1 MLLVQSEYFVLLE
14 FTLEHYIVVDLKKKR
29 NKLEEP
35 TASSSERVKLS
46 LVSVKVERRRV
57 ETLESSLMHVLVY
70 SSKNQEKSQV
80 TVQHRNQQQENKIT
94 ESIEEEEEEEKS
106 AAHAGTELVILAPR
120 NDTKESDD
128 PRRY

>member
-1 MLLVQSEYFVLLE
+1 M
-14 FTLEHYIVVDLKKKR
+14 R

-35 TASSSERVKLS
+35 TASSAEQVKVSLLTS

-94 ESIEEEEEEEKS
+94 ESIEEEKS

-128 PRRY
+128 P

>member
-1 MLLVQSEYFVLLE
+1 M
-14 FTLEHYIVVDLKKKR
+14 R

-35 TASSSERVKLS
+35 TASSAEQVKPSLLTS
-46 LVSVKVERRRV
+46 LVSVKVERRQV

-80 TVQHRNQQQENKIT
+80 TVQHRNQQQENKI
-94 ESIEEEEEEEKS
+94 IEEEKS

-128 PRRY
+128 P

>member
-1 MLLVQSEYFVLLE
+1 M
-14 FTLEHYIVVDLKKKR
+14 R

-35 TASSSERVKLS
+35 TASSAEQVKVSLLTS
-46 LVSVKVERRRV
+46 LVSVKIERRRV
-57 ETLESSLMHVLVY
+57 ETLESGLMHVLVY

-94 ESIEEEEEEEKS
+94 ESIEEEEKS
-106 AAHAGTELVILAPR
+106 AAHAGTEPVILAPR

-128 PRRY
+128 P

>member
-1 MLLVQSEYFVLLE
+1 M
-14 FTLEHYIVVDLKKKR
+14 R

-35 TASSSERVKLS
+35 TASSSEQVKLS
-46 LVSVKVERRRV
+46 LASVKVERRRV

>member
-1 MLLVQSEYFVLLE
+1 
-14 FTLEHYIVVDLKKKR
+14 
-29 NKLEEP
+29 
-35 TASSSERVKLS
+35 
-46 LVSVKVERRRV
+46 
-57 ETLESSLMHVLVY
+57 MHVLVY

-94 ESIEEEEEEEKS
+94 ESIEEEEEKS